1 MTGGTAPAGAAV
13 ADTGT
18 ADPAEVRERV
28 TLEFTGLD
36 GGSAELTWGQRFVW
50 DILTALAPHNH
61 FISLRLRVH
70 LPPGATREQVLGAL
84 HALVRRHEVLR
95 TRFPAG
101 PDGEPRQECDGQ
113 GELSVEF
120 AGTTPGRVRRT
131 ADGDED
137 RLWHEPF
144 RHEREWP
151 LRASVVTAGG
161 RPRQVVLVLSHLAA
175 DAWGLTALRADF
187 LALLRG
193 GAGEQAPPAGVP
205 SRARAAYEASE
216 PGRRAGEASLAYWRR
231 TLETAPQTVF
241 PTLPGPGES
250 PLFPG
255 VGLQSVALAA
265 AAQAVAG
272 RLRVSP
278 SAALLGALSAV
289 LAVRTRTAAVPLALA
304 TGNRFTPADA
314 ASVGTYYQV
323 APVLVPVDAG
333 SLAGTVRAAHRA
345 SSLAYLRGNSDPRE
359 VARLMAAERVRR
371 GVALGTLSTV
381 NIAPEAG
388 PAVPPQDRTAAELR
402 ALMADTVV
410 TDLEGRD
417 EEQLKIYFHV
427 KALRSRAVVEL
438 FTDSRYLDAASARAL
453 LAGLETV
460 LVALFEDGDLD
471 LDRVAQL
478 TGITPLALPA
488 DAVVADRCRISPDA
502 VGDLLAGLPG
512 VSAARVF
519 TDPAGEEGD
528 GGVRLTGYLATG
540 LPTTPE
546 RLHSA
551 LLDRLDGALT
561 MAPHHYVLCRDAPDR
576 PESRAAWE
584 RMPVAVQG
592 SGRPG
597 DPPAAA
603 GPAPTTDVPL
613 GA

>member
-1 MTGGTAPAGAAV
+1 MTGGTAAPEAAAAPADGA
-13 ADTGT
+13 D
-18 ADPAEVRERV
+18 VRERV
-28 TLEFTGLD
+28 VLEFTGLD
-36 GGSAELTWGQRFVW
+36 GGGAELTWGQRFVW
-50 DILTALAPHNH
+50 DILAALAPHNH

-70 LPPGATREQVLGAL
+70 LPPDATRERVLGAL

-113 GELSVEF
+113 GALAVEI

-131 ADGDED
+131 AERDED

-144 RHEREWP
+144 RHAQEWP
-151 LRASVVTAGG
+151 LRASVVTSGG

-175 DAWGLTALRADF
+175 DAWGLTALRAEF

-193 GAGEQAPPAGVP
+193 GDAAQVPPAGVQ
-205 SRARAAYEASE
+205 SRDRAAYEASE
-216 PGRRAGEASLAYWRR
+216 PGRRAGDASLAYWRQ
-231 TLETAPQTVF
+231 TLRTAPQTVF
-241 PTLPGPGES
+241 PNLSQPGER

-255 VGLQSVALAA
+255 TGLQSVALAA

-278 SAALLGALSAV
+278 SAALLGALAAI
-289 LAVRTRTAAVPLALA
+289 LGVRTGTGAVPLALA

-323 APVLVPVDAG
+323 APVLLPVDAG
-333 SLAGTVRAAHRA
+333 SLAATVRAAHRA

-359 VARLMAAERVRR
+359 VARLTAAERVRR
-371 GVALGTLSTV
+371 GAALGTLSTV

-388 PAVPPQDRTAAELR
+388 PALPPAPRTAAELR
-402 ALMADTVV
+402 ALTADTVLA
-410 TDLEGRD
+410 DLEGRD

-460 LVALFEDGDLD
+460 LIELCEAGDLD
-471 LDRVAQL
+471 LDRVAEL
-478 TGITPLALPA
+478 TGVTPLGQPA
-488 DAVVADRCRISPDA
+488 DAVVADHCRVSPEA
-502 VGDLLAGLPG
+502 VGALLAALPG
-512 VSAARVF
+512 ATAARVF
-519 TDPAGEEGD
+519 TEPTGEEGS
-528 GGVRLTGYLATG
+528 GVRLVGYLVTG
-540 LPTTPE
+540 RPTTPE
-546 RLHSA
+546 QVHA
-551 LLDRLDGALT
+551 AVLDRLDGALT
-561 MAPHHYVLCRDAPDR
+561 MAPHHYVLCRHAPAR

-584 RMPVAVQG
+584 RVPVVLQG

-603 GPAPTTDVPL
+603 GPTPTTDASP

>member
-1 MTGGTAPAGAAV
+1 MTGGTAAPEAA
-13 ADTGT
+13 AD
-18 ADPAEVRERV
+18 VREPV
-28 TLEFTGLD
+28 ALEFTGLD
-36 GGSAELTWGQRFVW
+36 GGTAELTWGQRFVW
-50 DILTALAPHNH
+50 DILAALAPHNH

-70 LPPGATREQVLGAL
+70 LPPDATRERVLGAL

-95 TRFPAG
+95 TRFPTG
-101 PDGEPRQECDGQ
+101 PDGEPRQECDGH
-113 GELSVEF
+113 GALTVEF
-120 AGTTPGRVRRT
+120 TGTTPGRVRRT
-131 ADGDED
+131 AEQDED

-144 RHEREWP
+144 RHAREWP

-161 RPRQVVLVLSHLAA
+161 RPRQVVLVVSHLAA

-193 GAGEQAPPAGVP
+193 GETERTPPPGVQ

-231 TLETAPQTVF
+231 ALETAPQTVF
-241 PTLPGPGES
+241 PNLPEPGES

-255 VGLQSVALAA
+255 VGLRSVALAA

-278 SAALLGALSAV
+278 SAALLGALAAV
-289 LAVRTRTAAVPLALA
+289 LAVRTGTRTVPLALA

-323 APVLVPVDAG
+323 APVLLPVDAG
-333 SLAGTVRAAHRA
+333 SLAATVRAAHRA

-359 VARLMAAERVRR
+359 VARLTAAERIRR
-371 GVALGTLSTV
+371 GAALGTLSTV

-388 PAVPPQDRTAAELR
+388 PALPPAARSAAELR
-402 ALMADTVV
+402 ELAADTVL

-438 FTDSRYLDAASARAL
+438 FTDSRYLDAATARAL

-460 LVALFEDGDLD
+460 LTELFEAGDLD
-471 LDRVAQL
+471 LGRVARL
-478 TGITPLALPA
+478 TGVTPLRQPA
-488 DAVVADRCRISPDA
+488 DAAVADHCRISPQA
-502 VGDLLAGLPG
+502 VEALLAALPG
-512 VSAARVF
+512 TSAARVL
-519 TDPAGEEGD
+519 TEPVPAAGPVAGGG
-528 GGVRLTGYLATG
+528 GGVRLVGYLATEG
-540 LPTTPE
+540 PTTPE
-546 RLHSA
+546 QVHA
-551 LLDRLDGALT
+551 AVLDRLDGALT
-561 MAPHHYVLCRDAPDR
+561 LAPHHYVLCRDAPAR

-584 RMPVAVQG
+584 RVPVVLQG

-603 GPAPTTDVPL
+603 GPTPTTDASP

>member
-1 MTGGTAPAGAAV
+1 MTGGAAAPGTAP
-13 ADTGT
+13 D
-18 ADPAEVRERV
+18 VRERV

-36 GGSAELTWGQRFVW
+36 GGAAELTWGQRFVW

-70 LPPGATREQVLGAL
+70 LPPDATRERVLGAL

-95 TRFPAG
+95 TRFPLG

-113 GELSVEF
+113 GELTVEI
-120 AGTTPGRVRRT
+120 ADTTPGRVRRT
-131 ADGDED
+131 AEQDED

-144 RHEREWP
+144 RHAREWP
-151 LRASVVTAGG
+151 LRASVVTADG

-175 DAWGLTALRADF
+175 DAWGLTGLRADF

-193 GAGEQAPPAGVP
+193 GGAEQAPLAGVQ

-216 PGRRAGEASLAYWRR
+216 PGRRTGEASLAYWRR
-231 TLETAPQTVF
+231 ALRTAPQTVF
-241 PTLPGPGES
+241 PNLPEPGEA

-278 SAALLGALSAV
+278 SAALLGALSAL
-289 LAVRTRTAAVPLALA
+289 LALRSGTGAVPLALA

-333 SLAGTVRAAHRA
+333 SLAGTVRSAHRA
-345 SSLAYLRGNSDPRE
+345 SSLAYLRGNGDPRE
-359 VARLMAAERVRR
+359 VARLLAAEKVRR

-388 PAVPPQDRTAAELR
+388 PAAPLPERTAAELR
-402 ALMADTVV
+402 SLAADTVV

-417 EEQLKIYFHV
+417 EEQLKLYFHV

-438 FTDSRYLDAASARAL
+438 FTDSRYLDAATSRAL

-460 LVALFEDGDLD
+460 LTELFEAGDLD
-471 LDRVAQL
+471 LARVAGL
-478 TGITPLALPA
+478 TGVTPLRQPV
-488 DAVVADRCRISPDA
+488 DAAVADHCRISPHA
-502 VGDLLAGLPG
+502 VGALLAALPG
-512 VSAARVF
+512 TSAARVF
-519 TDPAGEEGD
+519 TEPAGEGSS
-528 GGVRLTGYLATG
+528 GVRLVGYVVTEQ
-540 LPTTPE
+540 PTTPE
-546 RLHSA
+546 RLHA
-551 LLDRLDGALT
+551 AVLDRLDGALT

-584 RMPVAVQG
+584 RMPVVLQG

-603 GPAPTTDVPL
+603 GPTPTTEARL